1 LITTHYFMNIRSFTD
16 KIFSFFALIFFSPV
30 LFLVALLILCTS
42 NGPIFFRQERIGKH
56 GKPFAMLKF
65 RTMINE
71 NNKHLDSVINR
82 ELVTSIGRFLRK
94 WKIDELPEFWN
105 VLKGDM
111 SIVGPR
117 PYISG
122 FTDKLEGEEK
132 KILNLKPGLT
142 SIASLKYI
150 DEEGILSKQK
160 IPPKYYRNFIYPDKI
175 KLDIRYYEC
184 RSFLLDTKIIWYTI
198 FKTGREKFL
207 DKFE

>member
-1 LITTHYFMNIRSFTD
+1 MNIRSFTD

-42 NGPIFFRQERIGKH
+42 NGPIFFRQERIGRN
-56 GKPFAMLKF
+56 GKPFTMFKF

-82 ELVTSIGRFLRK
+82 ELVTSLGIFLRK

-132 KILNLKPGLT
+132 KILNIKPGLT

-150 DEEGILSKQK
+150 DEEGILSQQE
-160 IPPKYYRNFIYPDKI
+160 IPPKFYRNVIYPDKI
-175 KLDIRYYEC
+175 KLDVLYYEC
-184 RSFLLDTKIIWYTI
+184 RSFLLDTKIMWYTI
-198 FKTGREKFL
+198 FKTGRKKFL
-207 DKFE
+207 NTFE

>member
-1 LITTHYFMNIRSFTD
+1 MNIRSLTD

-30 LFLVALLILCTS
+30 LFFVALLILCTS

-56 GKPFAMLKF
+56 GKPFIMLKF

-71 NNKHLDSVINR
+71 NNKHLDAVVNR

-150 DEEGILSKQK
+150 DEEGILSQQE
-160 IPPKYYRNFIYPDKI
+160 IPPKYYRNIIYPDKI

-184 RSFLLDTKIIWYTI
+184 HSFLLDTKIIWYTI